1 PLWDWQSRICL
12 DIIHPYAIG
21 DEFSYTDC
29 KQLLNR
35 NMGRASYYPLMK
47 MEIDPIQEYLDFL
60 VKEGTIRQIS
70 DLRYKKVKHIS
81 FYSTLDRSMEGDRL
95 LMDALR

>member
-1 PLWDWQSRICL
+1 
-12 DIIHPYAIG
+12 
-21 DEFSYTDC
+21 
-29 KQLLNR
+29 
-35 NMGRASYYPLMK
+35 